1 MAQIPADQKFHT
13 LNANTPTVERGSAQ
27 ADGLREIYTMQDII
41 DSVSFGSGV
50 ASLDGLTGVLNLSG
64 AGAVTVSNNGSDTIT
79 ITGDAGVET
88 LNSLVGGVTLVGGGG
103 VTITD
108 NGSDTITITST
119 GGGGGVTDVNGETGT
134 VTFTG
139 TGAVDVD
146 VITGTGQIDLDLTN
160 SGVTAGT
167 YTNATVEVDAQG
179 RVINA
184 SSGTGGGGVSSLE
197 TLTGALNLVGAGT
210 VTVTDNGSDTIT
222 ITGSG
227 GGGGSTQGEELAFNV
242 RSTPFTPTAG
252 EHEGVVTE
260 FGTGGVSAGKV
271 YYLGAS
277 GWALSD
283 SINQSSSDGLLGVAV
298 AGATTANEG
307 LLNKGIVVLD
317 HTPAG
322 ATVGSP
328 LYLETSTAGSAGTL
342 TAIAPTASSEV
353 VRVAGYSID
362 GATKA
367 YFDPS
372 KDWIELL

>member
-1 MAQIPADQKFHT
+1 MPQIPLDQKFHT
-13 LNANTPTVERGSAQ
+13 LDADTPTQERGSSLVNA
-27 ADGLREIYTMQDII
+27 GREIYTMQDIV

-50 ASLDGLTGVLNLSG
+50 ASLEGLTGVLNLVG
-64 AGAVTVSNNGSDTIT
+64 AGTVSVTTDGPNTIT
-79 ITGDAGVET
+79 ITGSGGGGGGVET
-88 LNSLVGGVTLVGGGG
+88 LNALAGA
-103 VTITD
+103 VTIDSGVGITVTD
-108 NGSDTITITST
+108 NGSDTITISAA
-119 GGGGGVTDVNGETGT
+119 VTDVNGETGSI
-134 VTFTG
+134 TFTG

-146 VITGTGQIDLDLTN
+146 VITGTGAIDLDLTTT
-160 SGVTAGT
+160 GVTAGD
-167 YTNATVEVDAQG
+167 YTNADITVDSQG
-179 RVINA
+179 RITTA
-184 SSGTGGGGVSSLE
+184 S
-197 TLTGALNLVGAGT
+197 N
-210 VTVTDNGSDTIT
+210 
-222 ITGSG
+222 GSG

-242 RSTPFTPTAG
+242 RSTPFTPAAG

-283 SINQSSSDGLLGVAV
+283 SASQTSSDGLLGVATT
-298 AGATTANEG
+298 GATTANEG

-322 ATVGSP
+322 AAVGSP
-328 LYLETSTAGSAGTL
+328 LYIETSATGSAGTL
-342 TAIAPTASSEV
+342 TATAPVASSEV

>member
-1 MAQIPADQKFHT
+1 MAIIPSNQKFHT
-13 LNANTPTVERGSAQ
+13 LNASTPTVERGSAQ

-64 AGAVTVSNNGSDTIT
+64 AGAVTVSNDGANTIT

-88 LNSLVGGVTLVGGGG
+88 LNSLAGGITLVGGGG

-108 NGSDTITITST
+108 DGVSTITITST
-119 GGGGGVTDVNGETGT
+119 GGGGGGVTDVNGETGT

-146 VITGTGQIDLDLTN
+146 VITGTGQIDLDLTDT
-160 SGVTAGT
+160 GVVAAT
-167 YTNATVEVDAQG
+167 YTHATINVDAQG
-179 RVINA
+179 RVLTA
-184 SSGTGGGGVSSLE
+184 SSGVA
-197 TLTGALNLVGAGT
+197 GATDLDGLSD
-210 VTVTDNGSDTIT
+210 VTVTTPVTAGEVLIYNSAAGAFENATLTAGANVTIT
-222 ITGSG
+222 NGDGSIEIASTGG

-307 LLNKGIVVLD
+307 LLNR
-317 HTPAG
+317 
-322 ATVGSP
+322 
-328 LYLETSTAGSAGTL
+328 
-342 TAIAPTASSEV
+342 ASSSSTIL
-353 VRVAGYSID
+353 RR
-362 GATKA
+362 
-367 YFDPS
+367 
-372 KDWIELL
+372 ELRWVLLYTLRPVLRALPAPLRLSRLQQAAR